1 MPITPDTK
9 DWTWVLESRC
19 GECGFDPAA
28 TSFDQ
33 IPHIVRE
40 NLAAWQ
46 SVLAGP
52 DVHLRPD
59 EQTWSALEY
68 GAHVRDVFRIFLT
81 RLRLM
86 LAEDD
91 PLFENWDQDKT
102 ALEDRYAEQDPA
114 TVADELAAA
123 GEAVAAAFA
132 AVPLSALQR
141 RGRRSNGS
149 VFTVTTLGLYFVH
162 DPVHHLN
169 DVSRPAAD
177 QCGKSITARA
187 GVSAT

>member
-9 DWTWVLESRC
+9 DWTWVLERRC

-33 IPHIVRE
+33 IPQIVRE
-40 NLAAWQ
+40 NVAAWQ
-46 SVLAGP
+46 PVLVRAG
-52 DVHLRPD
+52 VRSRPD
-59 EQTWSALEY
+59 EQTWSPLEY

-81 RLRLM
+81 RLQLM
-86 LAEDD
+86 LSEDD

-102 ALEDRYAEQDPA
+102 AVADRYGEQDPA
-114 TVADELAAA
+114 TVAAELAAA

-132 AVPLSALQR
+132 DVPSNSLYR

-149 VFTVTTLGLYFVH
+149 VFTVETLGLYFVH
-162 DPVHHLN
+162 DPVHHLH
-169 DVSRPAAD
+169 DVSRLPAD
-177 QCGKSITARA
+177 
-187 GVSAT
+187 

>member
-40 NLAAWQ
+40 NLGAWQ

-177 QCGKSITARA
+177 
-187 GVSAT
+187 